1 MNRIIISELD
11 FSKSRDKMG
20 VKKSNSIHSVFLT
33 QINGKK
39 KKQFFQNW
47 DQWHARF
54 TSKVHW
60 EGCFPLSFPCSNRC
74 RMLHACYSLRTVI
87 YTFH

>member
-39 KKQFFQNW
+39 KSTSFKTGISGMPGSHQ
-47 DQWHARF
+47 RF
-54 TSKVHW
+54 TGKVASPSH
-60 EGCFPLSFPCSNRC
+60 FPAVTDAVCCTL
-74 RMLHACYSLRTVI
+74 VI
-87 YTFH
+87 V